1 MNLLQDIRFGFR
13 MLLRSPGFTAISVLT
28 LIGIVCG
35 LVLGGVMGLGLQSL
49 MFGVSWNDPF
59 TFVSVT
65 LLFIA
70 VAAMATYIPARRAL
84 SVDPMIALRYE

>member
-13 MLLRSPGFTAISVLT
+13 MFLRSPGFTAISVLT